1 MILIYLKE
9 LTKNKRFTTQ
19 KKTFGFV
26 YKRNLMLI
34 KRFFYLKKKLLNL
47 GFLN

>member
-26 YKRNLMLI
+26 HKRNLMLT
-34 KRFFYLKKKLLNL
+34 KRFYLKKKLLNL